1 MNIDSTPTADVFL
14 KPKRAQPFYAQH
26 PWVFAG
32 AIDKLSVQPP
42 DGSVVTLRSAS
53 GQFIA
58 HGFYNSQSKIQ
69 VRLFT
74 WNEGELL
81 DRGFFQRRLAQAIA
95 LRHDVLKKPSGPDRA
110 YRVVF
115 SEADKLPGLVVD
127 RFGNW
132 LTAQFTSLALAQRK
146 EMIGE
151 LLMHLLP
158 VRGVYLKNERGL
170 NKVEGLTLTDGVL
183 VGEPPPPELVIRE
196 GELNFAVNLVEGQKT
211 GYYLD
216 QCDNHL
222 AVAKFASGQRVLDA
236 FCYGA
241 GFGIHASAAGA
252 TEVDC
257 VDGSDGALTLAK
269 RNAELNNLSNL
280 HFHKAD
286 VFDHLD
292 QLVNRSEAYG
302 MVVLDP
308 PKFARDRHSLPQAM
322 RGYRRLIQ
330 QSIKLLP
337 QGGTLVMCCC
347 TGLISF
353 EMIEELLGQCATEA
367 KREMQLLE
375 KRGPS
380 ADHPVSLACRE
391 GAYLKCLICRVGPAR
406 EPV

>member
-1 MNIDSTPTADVFL
+1 MMNIESHPVADVFL

-53 GQFIA
+53 AQFIA

-74 WNEGELL
+74 WNEGEVL
-81 DRGFFQRRLAQAIA
+81 DRDFFKKRLQQAIA
-95 LRHDVLKKPSGPDRA
+95 LRHDVLKKPTGPDCA

-127 RFGNW
+127 RFGDW

-151 LLMHLLP
+151 LLMELLP

-170 NKVEGLTLTDGVL
+170 NKMEGLTQVDGVL
-183 VGEPPPPELVIRE
+183 VGEAPPAELVIRE
-196 GELNFAVNLVEGQKT
+196 AGLSFAVNLVEGQKS

-216 QCDNHL
+216 QCDNHVS
-222 AVAKFASGQRVLDA
+222 VAKFAAGKKVLDA

-241 GFGIHASAAGA
+241 GFGIHAAAAGA
-252 TEVDC
+252 THVDC
-257 VDGSDGALTLAK
+257 VDGSEGALALAK
-269 RNAELNNLSNL
+269 RNAELNNLTTL
-280 HFHKAD
+280 AFHKND
-286 VFDHLD
+286 VFDQLD
-292 QLVNRSEAYG
+292 QLVTAGEAYG
-302 MVVLDP
+302 LVILDP

-330 QSIKLLP
+330 QSLKLLQP
-337 QGGTLVMCCC
+337 GGVLVMCCC
-347 TGLISF
+347 TGLINF
-353 EMIEELLGQCATEA
+353 EMLEELLGQCATEG
-367 KREMQLLE
+367 KRDLQLLE

-391 GAYLKCLICRVGPAR
+391 GAYLKCLICRVG
-406 EPV
+406 